1 MIVPYSQSKF
11 ITPASKVSVP
21 LTVVMRTR
29 SSVPDSPTT
38 LADIAIAPEASVL
51 RTSPLPTQLL
61 EFMFVKTTCPQNPDG
76 ADDPLLIMWPE
87 VTPVCPVPELIA
99 AA

>member
-1 MIVPYSQSKF
+1 
-11 ITPASKVSVP
+11 
-21 LTVVMRTR
+21 
-29 SSVPDSPTT
+29 VPDSPTT

-76 ADDPLLIMWPE
+76 ADDPLLIM
-87 VTPVCPVPELIA
+87 
-99 AA
+99 